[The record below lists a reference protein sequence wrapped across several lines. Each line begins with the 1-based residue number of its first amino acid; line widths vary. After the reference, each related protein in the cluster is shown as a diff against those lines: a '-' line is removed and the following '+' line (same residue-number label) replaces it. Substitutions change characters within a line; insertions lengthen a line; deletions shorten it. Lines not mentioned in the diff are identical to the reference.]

1 MMEAEPAPDL
11 SVMVLRELLAPSCLE
26 PEPLPGPPA
35 QQAPR
40 TPRCL
45 RPSSS
50 SFWPARQDSAT
61 SLHLLPETE
70 AGLAEPPAQ
79 DTPAQGP
86 CWEPKALGVLDP
98 PPLAGDPRAMLTPTG
113 QRGGS
118 LGPPEISAAP
128 PAPPRRRPR
137 KQPNPRQ
144 GAEKVDPR
152 FAGVT
157 LRFQIKPDSS
167 LQIIRSYSLAS
178 SSRSQAPPT
187 GPEANPGGSEAQGPR
202 RCASCR
208 TQRTPLWRD
217 AEDGTPLCNACG
229 IRYKKYGT
237 RCASCWLVPRKNV
250 QPKKLCDRCG
260 MFLGPNQGPPQEGDP
275 RQKIQAEET
284 GPRAPVSE
292 VHWPLPWPLLG

>member
-11 SVMVLRELLAPSCLE
+11 SMMLLRELLAPSCLD

-50 SFWPARQDSAT
+50 SFWPARQDSVT
-61 SLHLLPETE
+61 SLHLLRETA
-70 AGLAEPPAQ
+70 AGPPAQ
-79 DTPAQGP
+79 DTQARGP
-86 CWEPKALGVLDP
+86 GWERKALGGLEP
-98 PPLAGDPRAMLTPTG
+98 PPLARAMLTPTG

-128 PAPPRRRPR
+128 SAPPRRRPR
-137 KQPNPRQ
+137 KQSNPHQ

-152 FAGVT
+152 FTGVT

-167 LQIIRSYSLAS
+167 LQIIHSYSLAS

-187 GPEANPGGSEAQGPR
+187 GPEANPGGSEALGPR

-237 RCASCWLVPRKNV
+237 RCSSCWLVPRKNV
-250 QPKKLCDRCG
+250 QPKKLCGRCG
-260 MFLGPNQGPPQEGDP
+260 MFLGPNQGPAQEGDP
-275 RQKIQAEET
+275 RQKIQAS

>member
-11 SVMVLRELLAPSCLE
+11 SMMLLRELLAPSCLD

-50 SFWPARQDSAT
+50 SFWPARQDSVT
-61 SLHLLPETE
+61 NLHFLRETAE
-70 AGLAEPPAQ
+70 GLAQPPAQ
-79 DTPAQGP
+79 DTQALAPS
-86 CWEPKALGVLDP
+86 WELKALGGVEP
-98 PPLAGDPRAMLTPTG
+98 PPLARDPRAMLTPIS

-118 LGPPEISAAP
+118 LGPPEISPAPSAP
-128 PAPPRRRPR
+128 PQRRPR
-137 KQPNPRQ
+137 KQSNPHQ
-144 GAEKVDPR
+144 GAEKVDPG
-152 FAGVT
+152 FEGVT
-157 LRFQIKPDSS
+157 LTFQIKPDSS
-167 LQIIRSYSLAS
+167 LQIIHSYSLAS

-187 GPEANPGGSEAQGPR
+187 GPEANPGGSEALGAR

-237 RCASCWLVPRKNV
+237 RCSSCWLVPRKNV
-250 QPKKLCDRCG
+250 QPKKLCGRCG
-260 MFLGPNQGPPQEGDP
+260 MFLGPNQGPPQEG
-275 RQKIQAEET
+275 
-284 GPRAPVSE
+284 
-292 VHWPLPWPLLG
+292 